1 MESERAALIGW
12 KSKLGLLVA
21 AGVVGAPAVSR
32 AGELEGDPS
41 AARRGVLHWNHEGE
55 HFEGCGKAQLAR
67 MRHAAGLPPTGAT
80 APFVGFGDRSAYAD
94 TDVLHNK
101 VQLEAFPGTQSI
113 TGTSTITVKSLV
125 DGLST
130 FTFVLNTT
138 FTVGQVLVSGTPV
151 AAPVTTGTWAKQ
163 VTLDRVYNTGETFTV
178 TIPYSGSA
186 HSSLGFGSVFWDTQG
201 GLPVISS
208 LSQPYYAATWWPCK
222 DGDVGAPGDNID
234 KATWEIELTHDS
246 ALTGVS
252 NGLLQSVT
260 PLGNGQ
266 SLTRWVSNYPM
277 STYLA
282 CFSLA
287 QYTNWNQ
294 TYTAPGINGG
304 TVSFPL
310 RYYIYSSW
318 DTPARRAEWE
328 KVTSMLD
335 IFRPLFGEYPFLD
348 EGYGI
353 YQFPFVGGMEHQ
365 TMSGQGTFWD
375 LVTSHELAHMW
386 WGDEVTC
393 RTWHDLWLNEG
404 LASYGEALYY
414 EMRPGSTGHPTLTSY
429 MGTQLK
435 PLTVAVGGSV
445 YAFDTS
451 NDAELFNFDLRY
463 RKAAWVFHMMRG
475 LLGDEA
481 FFAALRQ
488 WRAQYAGA
496 ASTTEQFRAAAE
508 QATGRSFQTFF
519 DEWVYGSGAPTY
531 FKGLQSFTLNGK
543 NWTRFHIRQAQNAAW
558 PTFTTPLQVR
568 LVTPSGNVD
577 HTVSPKAR
585 TSYFVRSS
593 GTSTATDVLLD
604 PSGWVLNYGI
614 TGEAPL
620 VGPPVVL
627 ETAPVAGDVSIFATS
642 PSAVQLTFSDPM
654 IVSGA
659 NFAVTRTNGDPVS
672 FSFSYNSSTQ
682 IGTLSFESKLSPS
695 DYTISLLSAPASATS
710 GQLLDGD
717 VADPGSAAS
726 FPSGDSVAG
735 VAAAPATLLR
745 LTVQPGGCPADL
757 NGDTMVDDSDFVIF
771 AGAYNELLTMV
782 GDFNGDGSTDD
793 ADFVLFA
800 DAYNA
805 LMCP

>member
-1 MESERAALIGW
+1 MYKFVLLSAVGAVASTLVPCAAQTSRSVRAAEPW
-12 KSKLGLLVA
+12 A
-21 AGVVGAPAVSR
+21 
-32 AGELEGDPS
+32 
-41 AARRGVLHWNHEGE
+41 HEGE

-67 MRHAAGLPPTGAT
+67 MRHAMGLPPNGLFPPLA
-80 APFVGFGDRSAYAD
+80 AFADRSALAD

-101 VQLEAFPGTQSI
+101 VQLEAFPGPQSI

-138 FTVGQVLVSGTPV
+138 FTVGQVLVNGTPV

-163 VTLDRVYNTGETFTV
+163 VTLDRVYNTGETFSV

-201 GLPVISS
+201 GQPVIST

-222 DGDVGAPGDNID
+222 DGDIGAPGDNID
-234 KATWEIELTHDS
+234 KATWEIEITHDS

-252 NGLLQSVT
+252 NGLLQSIT
-260 PLGNGQ
+260 PLGNGK
-266 SLTRWVSNYPM
+266 SVTRWVSNYPM

-310 RYYIYSSW
+310 RFYVYSSW

-328 KVTSMLD
+328 KVSSMLD
-335 IFRPLFGEYPFLD
+335 IFRPLFGEYPFLN

-353 YQFPFVGGMEHQ
+353 YQFPFGGGMEHQ

-386 WGDEVTC
+386 WGDDVTC
-393 RTWHDLWLNEG
+393 RTWNDLWLNEG

-414 EMRPGSTGHPTLTSY
+414 EMRPGSAGQVTLTSY
-429 MGTQLK
+429 MNSQLK

-445 YAFDTS
+445 YAFDTT

-475 LLGDEA
+475 MLGDSA
-481 FFAALRQ
+481 FFSMLRQ
-488 WRAQYAGA
+488 WGEQYAGS
-496 ASTTEQFRAAAE
+496 ASNTEEFRAAAE
-508 QATGRSFQTFF
+508 QATGHNFQTFF
-519 DEWVYGSGAPTY
+519 NEWVYGNGAPTY

-543 NWTRFHIRQAQNAAW
+543 NWTRFHIRQSQNAAW

-568 LVTPSGNVD
+568 LLTPSGNVD
-577 HTVSPKAR
+577 WKVSPKAR
-585 TSYFVRSS
+585 TSFFVRAS
-593 GTSTATDVLLD
+593 GATTATDVLLD
-604 PSGWVLNYGI
+604 PNGWVLNYGI

-627 ETAPVAGDVSIFATS
+627 ETTPMAGSVSVFATS
-642 PSAVQLTFSDPM
+642 PSSVQLTFSEAM
-654 IVSGA
+654 SVSSA
-659 NFAVTRTNGDPVS
+659 NFAVTRTNGDPVP
-672 FSFSYNSSTQ
+672 FTFSYNATTQ
-682 IGTLSFESKLSPS
+682 IGTLTFDSKLSPS
-695 DYTISLLSAPASATS
+695 DYTITLVTPPASALS

-717 VADPGSAAS
+717 VNDAAAASS
-726 FPSGDSVAG
+726 FPSGDGVAG
-735 VAAAPATLLR
+735 LSAAPAALLR
-745 LTVQPGGCPADL
+745 FTVQPGSCPADL
-757 NGDTMVDDSDFVIF
+757 NADTMVDDSDFVIF
-771 AGAYNELLTMV
+771 AAAYNELITMAA
-782 GDFNGDGSTDD
+782 DFTGDGVTDD
-793 ADFVLFA
+793 SDFVLFA
-800 DAYNA
+800 DAYNT
-805 LMCP
+805 LICP